1 MENAVGIRAG
11 SGGGAVR
18 RICVLMLL
26 AALTALGPLSMDAY
40 IPGLPRIADSL
51 HSPAWVVQLT
61 VTACLAGLAIG
72 QLLAGPLSDALGRR
86 GPLLFGLTLCTA
98 AGALCALAPN
108 VWLLVVL
115 RGMQGLG
122 GAFALVIAYAYVS
135 DLHEGKAAARYFS
148 LLTLVTG
155 LAPVLAPLMGAQIL
169 DAWGWRAVF
178 VTVAA
183 FSALVL
189 VACVGALPES
199 RPPRLRPPWEWR
211 RTGSVYG
218 GLLRD
223 RALVGPVLA
232 NALTFAVMFA
242 YISGSPFVLQSL
254 YGLSP
259 QQYSLVFAV
268 NAIGLVAAAAAGGAL
283 VGRFG
288 AAFLLRAGVTG
299 TAAASVV
306 LLVLAVAGLGLWPI
320 LTALFVAIAHVG
332 LVLPNA
338 PALAL
343 RHRGSNAGAAAA
355 LLGCGQFLFGGLA
368 APLVGLTTA
377 HSAVPMA
384 TVMAVLGLATSAV
397 SIIVTPAGTAGSP
410 IRTSGDQPYE
420 EVHHDHGP
428 RH

>member
-1 MENAVGIRAG
+1 MENAVATRAG
-11 SGGGAVR
+11 SPGGAVR
-18 RICVLMLL
+18 RICVLVLL
-26 AALTALGPLSMDAY
+26 AALTALGPLSIDAY

-51 HSPAWVVQLT
+51 HSPAWAVQLT

-108 VWLLVVL
+108 VWLIIVM
-115 RGMQGLG
+115 RGVQGLG

-135 DLHEGKAAARYFS
+135 DLHEGRAAARYFS

-155 LAPVLAPLMGAQIL
+155 LAPVLAPLMGARIL
-169 DAWGWRAVF
+169 DAWSWRAVF

-183 FSALVL
+183 FGALVL
-189 VACVGALPES
+189 VACAGALPES

-232 NALTFAVMFA
+232 NALTFA

-268 NAIGLVAAAAAGGAL
+268 NALGLVAAAAAGGAL

-288 AAFLLRAGVTG
+288 AGLLLRAGVTG
-299 TAAASVV
+299 TAVASVV
-306 LLVLAVAGLGLWPI
+306 LLVFTVAGLGLWPI
-320 LTALFVAIAHVG
+320 LAALFVAIAHVG

-338 PALAL
+338 PALVL
-343 RHRGSNAGAAAA
+343 RHREPNAGAAAA

-384 TVMAVLGLATSAV
+384 TVMAVLGLSALTV
-397 SIIVTPAGTAGSP
+397 LITVTPAGTAGP
-410 IRTSGDQPYE
+410 PVRTSGDQPHE
-420 EVHHDHGP
+420 EVHHDHEH